1 MLISG
6 CIFIFALEF
15 TYHTLCC
22 FLCCLVVKS
31 CLTFATAWAVA
42 HEALLSMEFPR
53 QWYWTGLPLISL
65 GDLPDPEIKSEFFC
79 IGRWILYHWTTRE
92 AHTFCISFTFYV
104 NLPFIFHITS
114 ENSTPH
120 LWKKKKSQWNKKVQ
134 SLGIIMKIVVISLSH
149 WSGLKLCY
157 MDRVYGFAVEIS

>member
-22 FLCCLVVKS
+22 FWCCLVVKS
-31 CLTFATAWAVA
+31 CPTFATPWAVA
-42 HEALLSMEFPR
+42 HQALLSMEFPR
-53 QWYWTGLPLISL
+53 QKYWTGLPFIFP

-79 IGRWILYHWTTRE
+79 IGWWILYHWTTRE
-92 AHTFCISFTFYV
+92 AHTFCISCTFYV

-120 LWKKKKSQWNKKVQ
+120 SLKKMPVKQKSTKSWYCYENSCDIPEPLK
-134 SLGIIMKIVVISLSH
+134 
-149 WSGLKLCY
+149 WSQTMLY
-157 MDRVYGFAVEIS
+157 R